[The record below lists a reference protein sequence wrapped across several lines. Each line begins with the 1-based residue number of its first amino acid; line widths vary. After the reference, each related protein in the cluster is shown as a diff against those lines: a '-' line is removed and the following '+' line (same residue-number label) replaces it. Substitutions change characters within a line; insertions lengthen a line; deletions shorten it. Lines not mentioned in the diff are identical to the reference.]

1 MDIKMFRNYVNESL
15 DLPQYNQ
22 MMLKAPKNQ
31 KYCNAFC
38 QKFMDTNEFY
48 EGKSSCK
55 ECFNYIIKIRKMID
69 NNQLTAEQFKANP
82 DLVKRDKVII
92 PINRTCIT
100 CEEELTI
107 DKFEATRKECIQCRK
122 KKKKI
127 NYEEKFDEYK
137 TAIEEVKNDISALTN
152 LLRAMSVDLLKL
164 VIKEYKISMSHSDRK
179 KDIMLVKIID
189 HFKSL
194 LNPYVC
200 LGNCGCK
207 LPTQFSVCDI
217 CKLNP
222 KNSAEEIML
231 EFEKNLDE
239 LVEGLEQ
246 MKPED
251 SIKYNKKQIVLIAK
265 KLGIKFYQTQD
276 KPIIM
281 ELIDTHLQKKKEDE
295 KQSILKDLGGEI
307 TLNGISVL
315 SREDGFINATA
326 MCKAGNKKFNDWLR
340 SESSKE
346 LIKALEEAE
355 TLKTGIPVFKNCGMG
370 IPIDENPETG
380 IPVSANY
387 QVIDIKK
394 GGNDKKA
401 QGSWIHPDLAVQLA
415 QWISPIFSLEVS
427 KWIRELAL
435 CGSVTIGKEKTSQQ
449 LLELQKDF
457 KKLEEKHRKLLQKKQ
472 YYKFKEGPAFYIIS
486 DIDGKSVKFKP
497 GFEGVDIDIRLQQH
511 RSTTPGIKLEYLIYS
526 KDASLI
532 ETTVLKRFE
541 SKRKLV
547 NHEWIFDVDV
557 NYIIKSTRTILD
569 ILNIEYIEEKS
580 IEEYNNQIIS
590 DFN

>member
-1 MDIKMFRNYVNESL
+1 MFKNYVNESL
-15 DLPQYNQ
+15 DLNQYNKI
-22 MMLKAPKNQ
+22 MKGALENQ

-38 QKFMDTNEFY
+38 QKFYDTNNFY
-48 EGKSSCK
+48 DGKSTCK

-69 NNQLTAEQFKANP
+69 NNQLTAEQFRA
-82 DLVKRDKVII
+82 DHSLVVRDKVTI
-92 PINRTCIT
+92 PIYRNCFTCKND
-100 CEEELTI
+100 LTL
-107 DKFEATRKECIQCRK
+107 DKFETTRKECIQCRK

-127 NYEEKFDEYK
+127 NYEEQFEKYK
-137 TAIEEVKNDISALTN
+137 KAIEEVKIDITALTN
-152 LLRAMSVDLLKL
+152 LLRAMSIDLLKL
-164 VIKEYKISMSHSDRK
+164 VKKEYKISVSHSDLK
-179 KDIMLVKIID
+179 KDILIVKIID

-194 LNPYVC
+194 LNPFVC

-207 LPTQFSVCDI
+207 LPTQFSVCDV

-239 LVEGLEQ
+239 LVEELDQ

-251 SIKYNKKQIVLIAK
+251 SFKYNKKQIILIAK
-265 KLGIKFYQTQD
+265 KLGVKFYQTQD

-295 KQSILKDLGGEI
+295 KQTILKDLGGEI
-307 TLNGISVL
+307 SLNGISVL

-326 MCKAGNKKFNDWLR
+326 MCKAGGKEFKHWNSL
-340 SESSKE
+340 ESTKD
-346 LIKALEEAE
+346 LIKALEEAINCE
-355 TLKTGIPVFKNCGMG
+355 VGILTSGITTNISDVRIPTSQFIVSLK
-370 IPIDENPETG
+370 
-380 IPVSANY
+380 
-387 QVIDIKK
+387 
-394 GGNDKKA
+394 GNSSKFS
-401 QGSWIHPDLAVQLA
+401 QGSWIHPDLAVHLA
-415 QWISPIFSLEVS
+415 MWISPTFGIQVS
-427 KWIRELAL
+427 GWVRELAL
-435 CGSVTIGKEKTSQQ
+435 CGSVSIGKEKTSQQ

-497 GFEGVDIDIRLQQH
+497 GFEGVDIDTRLQQH

-526 KDASLI
+526 KDASLV
-532 ETTVLKRFE
+532 ETAVLKRFE
-541 SKRKLV
+541 SKRKV
-547 NHEWIFDVDV
+547 VYHEWIFDVDV

-569 ILNIEYIEEKS
+569 VLNIEYIEEKS
-580 IEEYNNQIIS
+580 IEEYNNQIML
-590 DFN
+590 DFE

>member
-1 MDIKMFRNYVNESL
+1 MFKNYVNESL
-15 DLPQYNQ
+15 DLNQYNKI
-22 MMLKAPKNQ
+22 MKEAPENQ

-38 QKFMDTNEFY
+38 QKFYETNNFY

-69 NNQLTAEQFKANP
+69 NNQLTAEQFRADP
-82 DLVKRDKVII
+82 SLVVRDKVII
-92 PINRTCIT
+92 PIYRNCFTCKND
-100 CEEELTI
+100 LTL
-107 DKFEATRKECIQCRK
+107 DKFESTRKECIQCRK

-127 NYEEKFDEYK
+127 NYEEQFEEYK
-137 TAIEEVKNDISALTN
+137 AAIEEVKTDITALTN
-152 LLRAMSVDLLKL
+152 LLRAMSIDLLKL
-164 VIKEYKISMSHSDRK
+164 VKKEYKISVSHSDLK
-179 KDIMLVKIID
+179 KDILLVKIVD
-189 HFKSL
+189 YFRSL
-194 LNPYVC
+194 LNPYIC
-200 LGNCGCK
+200 LGNCGCR
-207 LPTQFSVCDI
+207 LPIQFSVCDV

-222 KNSAEEIML
+222 KNSVEEIML

-239 LVEGLEQ
+239 LVEELDQ

-251 SIKYNKKQIVLIAK
+251 SFKYNKKQIILIAK
-265 KLGIKFYQTQD
+265 KLGVKFYQTQD

-281 ELIDTHLQKKKEDE
+281 ELIDTHLQKKKQDE
-295 KQSILKDLGGEI
+295 KQTILKDLGGEI
-307 TLNGISVL
+307 SLNGISVL

-326 MCKAGNKKFNDWLR
+326 MCKAGNKKFNNWYQL
-340 SESSKE
+340 ESSKE
-346 LIKALEEAE
+346 LIKALEEAINCE
-355 TLKTGIPVFKNCGMG
+355 VGIPTDLK
-370 IPIDENPETG
+370 IAETG
-380 IPVSANY
+380 IPVSAISDTRIPVSGNY
-387 QVIDIKK
+387 EVIDIKK

-415 QWISPIFSLEVS
+415 QWISPIFSLQVS
-427 KWIRELAL
+427 KWVRELAL
-435 CGSVTIGKEKTSQQ
+435 CGSVSIGKEKTSQQ

-497 GFEGVDIDIRLQQH
+497 GFEGVDIDTRLQQH

-526 KDASLI
+526 KDASLV
-532 ETTVLKRFE
+532 ETAVLKRFE
-541 SKRKLV
+541 SKRKV
-547 NHEWIFDVDV
+547 ANHEWIFDVDV

-580 IEEYNNQIIS
+580 IEEYNNQIML
-590 DFN
+590 DFE

>member
-1 MDIKMFRNYVNESL
+1 MFKNYVNESL
-15 DLPQYNQ
+15 DLNQYNKI
-22 MMLKAPKNQ
+22 MKEAPENQ

-38 QKFMDTNEFY
+38 QKFLEINNFY
-48 EGKSSCK
+48 EKKSSCK

-69 NNQLTAEQFKANP
+69 NNQLTAEQFKADP
-82 DLVKRDKVII
+82 SLVVRDKVII
-92 PINRTCIT
+92 PIYRNCIT
-100 CEEELTI
+100 CKNDLTL
-107 DKFEATRKECIQCRK
+107 DKFESTRKECIECRK
-122 KKKKI
+122 NKKKI
-127 NYEEKFDEYK
+127 NYEEQFQKYK
-137 TAIEEVKNDISALTN
+137 KAIEEVKTDIPALSN

-164 VIKEYKISMSHSDRK
+164 TKKEYKISVSHSDEK
-179 KDIMLVKIID
+179 KDILIVKIID

-217 CKLNP
+217 CKLKP
-222 KNSAEEIML
+222 KNTAEELML

-251 SIKYNKKQIVLIAK
+251 SFKYNKKQIILIAK
-265 KLGIKFYQTQD
+265 KLGVKFYQSQD

-281 ELIDTHLQKKKEDE
+281 QIIDTHLQKKKETE

-326 MCKAGNKKFNDWLR
+326 MCKAGDKKFNDWVRL
-340 SESSKE
+340 ESTKE

-355 TLKTGIPVFKNCGMG
+355 NLKAEIPVSEFNVAGISIDENLKTGIPVFKS
-370 IPIDENPETG
+370 IDVN
-380 IPVSANY
+380 
-387 QVIDIKK
+387 K
-394 GGNDKKA
+394 GKYG
-401 QGSWIHPDLAVQLA
+401 GSWIHPDLAVQLA
-415 QWISPIFSLEVS
+415 QWISPIFSLQVS

-435 CGSVTIGKEKTSQQ
+435 CGSVSIGKEKTSQQ

-472 YYKFKEGPAFYIIS
+472 YYKFKEGPTFYIIS
-486 DIDGKSVKFKP
+486 DIDGKSIKFKP
-497 GFEGVDIDIRLQQH
+497 GFEGVDIDTRLQQH

-532 ETTVLKRFE
+532 ETAVLKRFE
-541 SKRKLV
+541 SKRKV
-547 NHEWIFDVDV
+547 TNHEWIFDIDV

-569 ILNIEYIEEKS
+569 VLNIEYIEEKN
-580 IEEYNNQIIS
+580 IEEYNNQIML
-590 DFN
+590 DFE

>member
-1 MDIKMFRNYVNESL
+1 MFKNYVNESL
-15 DLPQYNQ
+15 DLNQYNKI
-22 MMLKAPKNQ
+22 MKEAPENQ

-38 QKFMDTNEFY
+38 QKFYETNNFY
-48 EGKSSCK
+48 DAKANCK

-82 DLVKRDKVII
+82 SLVVRDKVII
-92 PINRTCIT
+92 PIYRNCFTCKND
-100 CEEELTI
+100 LTL
-107 DKFEATRKECIQCRK
+107 DKFESTRKECIQCRK

-127 NYEEKFDEYK
+127 NYEEQFEKYK
-137 TAIEEVKNDISALTN
+137 KAIEEVKTDITALTN
-152 LLRAMSVDLLKL
+152 LLRAMSIDLLKL
-164 VIKEYKISMSHSDRK
+164 VKKEYKISVSHSDLK
-179 KDIMLVKIID
+179 KDILIVKIID

-207 LPTQFSVCDI
+207 LPTQFSVCDV
-217 CKLNP
+217 CKLKP
-222 KNSAEEIML
+222 KNTAEEIML
-231 EFEKNLDE
+231 EFEKNLDALIE
-239 LVEGLEQ
+239 ELEQ

-251 SIKYNKKQIVLIAK
+251 SYKYNKKQIVLIAK
-265 KLGIKFYQTQD
+265 KLGVKFYQTQD

-281 ELIDTHLQKKKEDE
+281 ELIDTYLQKKKEDE
-295 KQSILKDLGGEI
+295 KQTILKDLGGEI
-307 TLNGISVL
+307 SLNGITIL
-315 SREDGFINATA
+315 SRPSDGFINATA

-346 LIKALEEAE
+346 LIKALEEGETAE
-355 TLKTGIPVFKNCGMG
+355 TGIPVFKNCGMG
-370 IPIDENPETG
+370 IPTDENLKTG
-380 IPVSANY
+380 IPAFKS
-387 QVIDIKK
+387 IDVNK
-394 GGNDKKA
+394 GKYG
-401 QGSWIHPDLAVQLA
+401 GSWIHPDLAVQLA
-415 QWISPIFSLEVS
+415 QWISPIFSLQVS
-427 KWIRELAL
+427 KWVRELAL
-435 CGSVTIGKEKTSQQ
+435 CGSVTFGKEKTSQQ

-457 KKLEEKHRKLLQKKQ
+457 KKLEDKHRKLLQKKQ

-497 GFEGVDIDIRLQQH
+497 GFEGVDIDTRLQQH

-541 SKRKLV
+541 SKRKVV

-569 ILNIEYIEEKS
+569 VLNIEYIEEKS
-580 IEEYNNQIIS
+580 IEEYNNQIML
-590 DFN
+590 DFE

>member
-1 MDIKMFRNYVNESL
+1 MFRNYVNESL

-31 KYCNAFC
+31 KYCNAYC
-38 QKFMDTNEFY
+38 QKFIDTNEFY
-48 EGKSSCK
+48 EPYYIWKHTLREGESSCK
-55 ECFNYIIKIRKMID
+55 ECFNYIIKIRKM
-69 NNQLTAEQFKANP
+69 LG
-82 DLVKRDKVII
+82 DKC
-92 PINRTCIT
+92 T
-100 CEEELTI
+100 
-107 DKFEATRKECIQCRK
+107 K
-122 KKKKI
+122 K
-127 NYEEKFDEYK
+127 
-137 TAIEEVKNDISALTN
+137 
-152 LLRAMSVDLLKL
+152 
-164 VIKEYKISMSHSDRK
+164 
-179 KDIMLVKIID
+179 
-189 HFKSL
+189 
-194 LNPYVC
+194 
-200 LGNCGCK
+200 
-207 LPTQFSVCDI
+207 
-217 CKLNP
+217 
-222 KNSAEEIML
+222 SAEEIML

-295 KQSILKDLGGEI
+295 KQTILKDLGDQI
-307 TLNGISVL
+307 NLNGITVL
-315 SREDGFINATA
+315 AREDGFINATA

-340 SESSKE
+340 SESTKE
-346 LIKALEEAE
+346 LIKALEEGETAE
-355 TLKTGIPVFKNCGMG
+355 MGIPVFKNCGMG
-370 IPIDENPETG
+370 IPTDENLKTG
-380 IPVSANY
+380 IPAFKS
-387 QVIDIKK
+387 IDVNK
-394 GGNDKKA
+394 GKYG
-401 QGSWIHPDLAVQLA
+401 GSWIHPDLAVHLA
-415 QWISPIFSLEVS
+415 MWISPIFGIQVS
-427 KWIRELAL
+427 GWVRELAL
-435 CGSVTIGKEKTSQQ
+435 CGTVTIGKEKTSQQ

-497 GFEGVDIDIRLQQH
+497 GFEGDDIDIRLQQH

-590 DFN
+590 DFC